1 MALKKV
7 LVLTFEYPPKIGSIA
22 HACEKLIKELRTQN
36 IKVDVVT
43 WDDWRAYMDFED
55 RNGALIHYISAPIL
69 PASNTITFFA
79 TLNVELERMAA
90 SIFHESPIAPDLI
103 HVHEWMTVQAGLSLK
118 SIFNKPLILTLY
130 SLENHRSHGASSPFN
145 ESIKAIE
152 RKGIQAA
159 SKLIVF
165 SKFLKDE
172 IIGIYSSTSED
183 KICVMNLDEEIG
195 SQTAEIYNEM
205 LENTHSISSL

>member
-7 LVLTFEYPPKIGSIA
+7 LVLTSEYPPKIGSIA
-22 HACEKLIKELRTQN
+22 QACEKLVKDLGTQN
-36 IKVDVVT
+36 IKVDVIT
-43 WDDWRAYMDFED
+43 WDDWRAHMDFED
-55 RNGALIHYISAPIL
+55 RNGARIHYISAPIL

-90 SIFHESPIAPDLI
+90 SIFHESTIIPDLI
-103 HVHEWMTVQAGLSLK
+103 HVHEWVTIQAGLSLK

-152 RKGIQAA
+152 RKGIQA
-159 SKLIVF
+159 
-165 SKFLKDE
+165 DE
-172 IIGIYSSTSED
+172 IIRIYSASED
-183 KICVMNLDEEIG
+183 KICVMNLDEDIG
-195 SQTAEIYNEM
+195 SQSAEIYNEV
-205 LENTHSISSL
+205 LEKTQSISTFQTEGV

>member
-1 MALKKV
+1 
-7 LVLTFEYPPKIGSIA
+7 
-22 HACEKLIKELRTQN
+22 
-36 IKVDVVT
+36 
-43 WDDWRAYMDFED
+43 
-55 RNGALIHYISAPIL
+55 
-69 PASNTITFFA
+69 
-79 TLNVELERMAA
+79 
-90 SIFHESPIAPDLI
+90 
-103 HVHEWMTVQAGLSLK
+103 LK

-172 IIGIYSSTSED
+172 IIRIYSASED
-183 KICVMNLDEEIG
+183 KICVMNLDEDIG
-195 SQTAEIYNEM
+195 SQSAEIYNEV
-205 LENTHSISSL
+205 LEKTQSISTFQTEGV